1 MVVTSLTLITYRVK
15 KIKVIKRKVNIIYF
29 LFSIIY
35 YYIDNK
41 YLNLY

>member
-15 KIKVIKRKVNIIYF
+15 KKVIKRKVNIIYF